1 MIRPTIVAALLVA
14 VVPTLS
20 FAQWKPV
27 PGPLATRWAKDV
39 SPEKVHPEYP
49 RPQMVRKNWV
59 NLNGLWDYAITK
71 VPGQAGSLPHAPE
84 KYDGKILVPFPIESS
99 LSGVMKRVGPEERL
113 WYRREFATPKMKEG
127 ERLLLHFGA
136 VDWEARVSIN
146 GKEVGQHRGGYD
158 PFTFEITDAVDP
170 AQDQQLLTV
179 VVRDP
184 TDASFQ
190 PRGKQVRKPEGIW
203 YTPTTGIWQ
212 TVWLEV
218 VPESYISE
226 LTITPD
232 VDKSSVKVSAKV
244 VGGDDISLQTT
255 VHLSATELV
264 ESFGPATEPVEIDIS
279 SPKLWTPATPNLYVV
294 TVRIEDDGVVDE
306 VESYF
311 AMRKIS
317 LGKDDQGLT
326 RIMLNNKF
334 VFQSGP
340 LDQGFW
346 PDGLYTAP
354 THEAMRYDLEVTKKL
369 GFNMVRKHVKVEPAT
384 WYRACD
390 ELGLLVWQDM
400 PSGDRYI
407 GANDP
412 DIQRSAESDKN
423 FRAEWTE
430 IVNDF
435 RHFPCIVMWVP
446 FNEGWGQYQTAE
458 IAEATRKLDPTRLVN
473 AVSGWADRK
482 VGDVHDIH
490 VYPGP
495 AAPPAEEQRAI
506 VLGEFGGLGLPL
518 EGHTW
523 QGKDNWGYRSY
534 TNKEDLNYAFAAL
547 YDRMPELIA
556 RGLSA
561 AVYTQTTDVEVEVNG
576 LLTYDRE
583 VLKIDAETALEA
595 HRGLLRR
602 VKEVVEVLPTS
613 EKEGQKWRYTTTKS
627 AEGWM
632 KPDYDDAKWTEGIGG
647 FGERSTPGSKVR
659 TEWKSADIWLRNSVE
674 LPEREWKKPMLRA
687 HWDEDTEVYF
697 NGKLAAR
704 MSGYSTEYGRVG
716 LTKAGR
722 AELAKGNPLHIA
734 VHTHQTGGGQYIDL
748 GIVDVVEEE
757 LTEK

>member
-1 MIRPTIVAALLVA
+1 MIRTITIAALLLF
-14 VVPTLS
+14 PTLS
-20 FAQWKPV
+20 LAQWKPV

-49 RPQMVRKNWV
+49 RPQKVRKNWV
-59 NLNGLWDYAITK
+59 NLNGLWDYAIGGGK
-71 VPGQAGSLPHAPE
+71 LRPE
-84 KYDGKILVPFPIESS
+84 NFDGKILVPFPVESS
-99 LSGVMKRVGPEERL
+99 LSGVMKRVGPEEPL
-113 WYRREFATPKMKEG
+113 WYQRTFATPKMAKG

-136 VDWEARVSIN
+136 VDWEAKVAVNSQD
-146 GKEVGQHRGGYD
+146 VGEHRGGYD
-158 PFTFEITDAVDP
+158 PFTFDITDALKP
-170 AQDQQLLTV
+170 EKDQQLLMVTV
-179 VVRDP
+179 SDP

-218 VPESYISE
+218 VPKAYIAE
-226 LTITPD
+226 LKVTPD
-232 VDKSSVKVSAKV
+232 VDNSSVIIETKV
-244 VGGDDISLQTT
+244 VGSENGTGMILTK
-255 VHLSATELV
+255 
-264 ESFGPATEPVEIDIS
+264 GPDGGTLLLGRADQPCKLAVDK
-279 SPKLWTPATPNLYVV
+279 PKLWSPSSPHLYDLELTLECTGSSD
-294 TVRIEDDGVVDE
+294 TVKT
-306 VESYF
+306 YY

-317 LGKDDQGLT
+317 LGKDEKGLT
-326 RIMLNNKF
+326 RILLNGKS

-400 PSGDRYI
+400 PSGDKYI
-407 GANDP
+407 GPNQP
-412 DIQRSAESDKN
+412 DIERSADSDKN

-482 VGDVHDIH
+482 VGDVHDWH

-495 AAPPAEEQRAI
+495 GAPPAEERRAI

-523 QGKDNWGYRSY
+523 QAKDNWGYRSY
-534 TNKEDLNYAFAAL
+534 KTKEELNDAFAAL

-595 HRGLLRR
+595 HRGLGRR
-602 VKEVVEVLPTS
+602 IREVVNVLPTS
-613 EKEGQKWRYTTTKS
+613 EQEGQKWRYATTKP

-632 KPDYDDAKWTEGIGG
+632 KPDFDDAKWTEGVGG

-659 TEWKSADIWLRNSVE
+659 TEWKTADIWLRKSVE
-674 LPEREWKKPMLRA
+674 IPKREWKKPMLRA

-697 NGKLAAR
+697 NGVLAAK
-704 MSGYSTEYGRVG
+704 MTGYSVDYGRVG
-716 LTKAGR
+716 LTKAAR
-722 AELAKGNPLHIA
+722 EELAKNRPITIA
-734 VHTHQTGGGQYIDL
+734 IHTHQTGGGQYIDV
-748 GIVDVVEEE
+748 GVVDVIEEE
-757 LTEK
+757 KTP

>member
-1 MIRPTIVAALLVA
+1 MIRITTVGACLLVA
-14 VVPTLS
+14 APV

-39 SPEKVHPEYP
+39 FPKKVHPEYP
-49 RPQMVRKNWV
+49 RPQMVRKSWKWI
-59 NLNGLWDYAITK
+59 NLNGLWDYAITPPDK
-71 VPGQAGSLPHAPE
+71 FPVEYQGE
-84 KYDGKILVPFPIESS
+84 ILVPFPVESS
-99 LSGVMKRVGPEERL
+99 LSGVMKRVAPDQVLRYHRTFQLPEL
-113 WYRREFATPKMKEG
+113 PGG
-127 ERLLLHFGA
+127 EHVLLHFGA
-136 VDWEARVSIN
+136 VDWETTVTVD
-146 GKEVGQHRGGYD
+146 GKEVGRHRGGYD
-158 PFTFEITDAVDP
+158 PFTFDITDALKGDKK
-170 AQDQQLLTV
+170 DHDLV
-179 VVRDP
+179 VVVSDP

-218 VPESYISE
+218 VPKVYISE

-232 VDKSSVKVSAKV
+232 VDDGSVTVSAKV
-244 VGGDDISLQTT
+244 VGAADNQYVQVIVSEGVDAVGEFFPPTKSCKLK
-255 VHLSATELV
+255 LK
-264 ESFGPATEPVEIDIS
+264 
-279 SPKLWTPATPNLYVV
+279 SPKLWSPQSPHLYPVLVV
-294 TVRIEDDGVVDE
+294 LHEKNEEFKLDE
-306 VESYF
+306 VESYC
-311 AMRKIS
+311 ALRKIS
-317 LGKDDQGLT
+317 VGKDGQGLT
-326 RIMLNNKF
+326 RVMLNNKF

-400 PSGDRYI
+400 PSGDKYI
-407 GANDP
+407 GPNQP
-412 DIQRSAESDKN
+412 DIERSADSDKN
-423 FRAEWTE
+423 FRAEWQE

-482 VGDVHDIH
+482 VGDVHDWH

-495 AAPPAEEQRAI
+495 GAPPAEERRAI

-523 QGKDNWGYRSY
+523 QAKDNWGYRSY
-534 TNKEDLNYAFAAL
+534 KTKEELNDAFAAL

-595 HRGLLRR
+595 HRGLGRR
-602 VKEVVEVLPTS
+602 IREVVIVLPTS
-613 EKEGQKWRYTTTKS
+613 EQEGQKWRYATTKP

-632 KPDYDDAKWTEGIGG
+632 KPDFDDAKWTEAEGG

-659 TEWKSADIWLRNSVE
+659 TEWKTADIWLRKSVE
-674 LPEREWKKPMLRA
+674 LPKRDWKKPMLRA

-697 NGKLAAR
+697 NGVLAAR
-704 MSGYSTEYGRVG
+704 MSGYSVDYGRVG

-722 AELAKGNPLHIA
+722 AELAKDSPLHIA

-748 GIVDVVEEE
+748 GIVDVIEED
-757 LTEK
+757 LAEK